1 MDTDPIPALL
11 DGPVEDFTKYFE
23 EGAYLSYGK
32 LYDSVRKILVDELNT
47 LKIKHEIYDRG
58 SEGSADGKAKSPTSA
73 RRTIL
78 RRQKERE
85 QKYETM
91 EEIINDMH
99 DLAGLR
105 VALYYPN
112 DFAKVEKLIVGR
124 FEEAKPPQ
132 DWPDQ
137 RFGPFRYPPWMAA
150 LRGETTSRVGRAD
163 FQATSHVIIESG

>member
-78 RRQKERE
+78 RRQKE
-85 QKYETM
+85 QKQKNETK
-91 EEIINDMH
+91 EKNNNDKH
-99 DLAGLR
+99 DQTRHR
-105 VALYYPN
+105 VALY
-112 DFAKVEKLIVGR
+112 
-124 FEEAKPPQ
+124 
-132 DWPDQ
+132 
-137 RFGPFRYPPWMAA
+137 
-150 LRGETTSRVGRAD
+150 
-163 FQATSHVIIESG
+163 